1 MTDFVHLHLHTEYSL
16 LDGAVR
22 LVQQV
27 PDPDARDENDPT
39 KRDPDKTKT
48 VYPLAEALKARG
60 MDAVAITDHGN
71 MYGAHTFVATMKK
84 AGIKPIIGQEFYVAE
99 DMYVKTAEVMKERYH
114 LILLAKN
121 EIGYKNLMYLSSLAF
136 TDGFYVRPRIDLQH
150 IEGHSEGI
158 ICLSA
163 CLAGKIPRLLLQGRY
178 EEAKAYAIRMRD
190 LFDEGDFYIELQD
203 HGMEEDKIVLN
214 PLVRIAREIGVKVV
228 ATNDVH
234 YIEKQDADMQD
245 TMMCIT
251 LGCKKS
257 DDKESSARFGE
268 EEYYLKTGDE
278 MAELFKWCP
287 EAIATTREIADK
299 VDGDY
304 FILKHKSIIPTYTN
318 DEMGDRNEEQYLHDL
333 AWEGAAR
340 KYGEIT
346 DEIKDR
352 LEYEL
357 GVIHRCGFDGYF
369 LIVWDYVHAA
379 QVMGIPVGPG
389 RGSGCGSIV
398 AYSIGIT
405 DIDPLRYELL
415 FERFLSEER
424 VSMPDFDVDFCYVR
438 RQEVIDYCIKK
449 YGADRV
455 SQIIAYSTMSAK
467 AVVKDVARVM
477 DVPYNEA
484 AAWVKEIPVGK
495 VLLTQVLTEG
505 SACYSEDFRKIY
517 DAGGMAKE
525 VIDMAIKLEGMPRQT
540 SMHAAGVVI
549 CKEPI
554 INYCALSRNGPV
566 VTTQFDKNIV
576 EALGLLKMDFLGLKT
591 LTDIDEA
598 LKLIKKDKGISLDFH
613 KLGYEDPKVFELI
626 SSGDCEAVFQLE
638 SGGMKRFMAQLQPD
652 CLEDVI
658 AGISMFRPGPMQ
670 FIDKFVEGKH
680 HPETV
685 TYLHP
690 QLKSILEKTYGCIV
704 YQEQV
709 MQIAQKL
716 CGYSFGGADI
726 LRRAVSKKKLH
737 VLEEQRKIFLH
748 GGVLE
753 DDKTKKQIPG
763 AVANGISEDI
773 ANELFDQ
780 ILKFASYAFNKSHAA
795 AYTYLTYQTAYL
807 KLYYPVH
814 FIVAVVNNRITN
826 ADEVRHYMNYLH
838 RTGVKVLPPDI
849 NRSEKLFSI
858 DGDDVRYGLMGIK
871 NVGEQAME
879 YILNERERG
888 GEFKDIRD
896 LLTRCNGQINK
907 RMLES
912 LIKGGALDCFG
923 KTRATLMASYE
934 RIMDTVAVDM
944 KHKSSGQLS
953 LFDDLIEDDEIPYQE
968 VKEYGKAQRL
978 SFEKEVLGMY
988 ISGHPLDDYHDDNN
1002 EFDFDA
1008 GMLYIEQA
1016 DEDGN
1021 VDMAVDESLNGKNV
1035 TFGCIVAS
1043 YERKLTKKQQKF
1055 AIGRFEDMM
1064 GSIAF
1069 SMYSRT
1075 YEKYGYLLDA
1085 DRPIKV
1091 RGKIDLSDESEP
1103 KIAVESVS
1111 LWQDGNGAEREEKKS
1126 DKPEG
1131 TLYVLIENA
1140 AQKEM
1145 VREVLAL
1152 YPGGTPCHAQIKQTG
1167 KMLAFPETVNV
1178 NDELIMRL
1186 GELLGV
1192 GRVKYV
1198 NKN

>member
-27 PDPDARDENDPT
+27 RDPNARDENDPT
-39 KRDPDKTKT
+39 KPDPNKTQT
-48 VYPLAEALKARG
+48 IYPLAEALKARG
-60 MDAVAITDHGN
+60 MNAVAITDHGN
-71 MYGAHTFVATMKK
+71 MYGAHTFVTTMRA

-150 IEGHSEGI
+150 IEGHSEGV

-190 LFDEGDFYIELQD
+190 IFAEGDFYIELQD

-214 PLVRIAREIGVKVV
+214 GLVRIAREIGVKVV

-234 YIEKQDADMQD
+234 YIEKEDADMQD

-251 LGCKKS
+251 LGCKKT
-257 DDKESSARFGE
+257 DDKTNSARFGE
-268 EEYYLKTGDE
+268 DEYYLKTGDE

-304 FILKHKSIIPTYTN
+304 FIVKHASIIPTYTN
-318 DEMGDRNEEQYLHDL
+318 DEMGDRDEAEYLHDL

-346 DEIKDR
+346 DEIRER

-379 QVMGIPVGPG
+379 QTMGIPVGPG

-405 DIDPLRYELL
+405 DIDPLRYQLL

-438 RQEVIDYCIKK
+438 RQEVIDYCIRK
-449 YGADRV
+449 YGEDRV

-484 AAWVKEIPVGK
+484 AAWVKEIPTGK
-495 VLLTQVLTEG
+495 VLLPQVLTEG
-505 SACYSEDFRKIY
+505 SACYSEDFKKIY
-517 DAGGMAKE
+517 DAGGVAKE
-525 VIDMAIKLEGMPRQT
+525 VIDMAMKLEGMPRQT

-554 INYCALSRNGPV
+554 INYCALSRNGSV

-576 EALGLLKMDFLGLKT
+576 EVLGLLKMDFLGLKT

-598 LKLIKKDKGISLDFH
+598 LKLIKKDKGVELDFH

-670 FIDKFVEGKH
+670 FIDKFIEGKH
-680 HPETV
+680 HPQYV

-690 QLKSILEKTYGCIV
+690 QLKSILENTYGCIV

-737 VLEEQRKIFLH
+737 VLEEQRKIFLY

-753 DDKTKKQIPG
+753 ADKTKKKIPG

-780 ILKFASYAFNKSHAA
+780 IMKFASYAFNKSHAA

-826 ADEVRHYMNYLH
+826 ADEVKHYMNYLH
-838 RTGVKVLPPDI
+838 RTGVKVLSPDI

-879 YILNERERG
+879 YILNERARG
-888 GEFKDIRD
+888 GEFKDIKD

-934 RIMDTVAVDM
+934 RIMDAVAADM

-953 LFDDLIEDDEIPYQE
+953 LFDDLIEDDEIPYTD
-968 VKEYGKAQRL
+968 VVEYGKAQRL

-988 ISGHPLDDYHDDNN
+988 ITGHPLDDYKDDRH
-1002 EFDFDA
+1002 EFNFDT
-1008 GMLYIEQA
+1008 GMLFIEQA

-1021 VDMAVDESLNGKNV
+1021 VQMAADESLHGKSV
-1035 TFGCIVAS
+1035 
-1043 YERKLTKKQQKF
+1043 
-1055 AIGRFEDMM
+1055 DMM

-1069 SMYSRT
+1069 SMYSRA
-1075 YEKYGYLLDA
+1075 YEKYGHLIESDA
-1085 DRPIKV
+1085 PIKV
-1091 RGKIDLSDESEP
+1091 YGRIDLSDESEP
-1103 KIAVESVS
+1103 KVNVDRVE
-1111 LWQDGNGAEREEKKS
+1111 LWQVVSEKAEEAPKKA
-1126 DKPEG
+1126 EG
-1131 TLYVLIENA
+1131 TVYVLIESA
-1140 AQKEM
+1140 MQKEM
-1145 VREVLAL
+1145 VTELLSL

-1167 KMLAFPETVNV
+1167 KMFAFPNRVEAS
-1178 NDELIMRL
+1178 DELLLRL
-1186 GELLGV
+1186 SELLGA

-1198 NKN
+1198 KN